1 MDAELFRALHEGV
14 ADLFVRLDG
23 AVEVAIVDAEELAG
37 VNGIVGIDPCG
48 HVVELA
54 LVLFHPRLRAAET
67 RLFGT
72 GEDDAHFGVL
82 ELDARVLHGFEDGDA
97 HIAAGEV
104 VVGAVDGGLGIPHE
118 VHADETGDEHELGDA
133 APEQRVTVNGG
144 VCVKAEFGH
153 IRNALRAE
161 HRGGNDRK
169 HESDECAEEAGA
181 DVQLINRAAELVVDG
196 PVPRRVGVTV
206 EEDARLHFARAL
218 LDGGDIVSR
227 LFGEEEIECLLIQHE
242 LADHD
247 QEPDRE

>member
-1 MDAELFRALHEGV
+1 M
-14 ADLFVRLDG
+14 
-23 AVEVAIVDAEELAG
+23 
-37 VNGIVGIDPCG
+37 
-48 HVVELA
+48 
-54 LVLFHPRLRAAET
+54 LFHPRFRAAES
-67 RLFGT
+67 RFFGA
-72 GEDDAHFGVL
+72 GEDDAHFGVFK
-82 ELDARVLHGFEDGDA
+82 LDARILHGFEDGDA

-104 VVGAVDGGLGIPHE
+104 VVRAVHRRLGIPHK
-118 VHADETGDEHELGDA
+118 VHADETGDKDELGDA

-144 VCVKAEFGH
+144 VCVKAEFCH

-169 HESDECAEEAGA
+169 HESDERAEEAGA

-206 EEDARLHFARAL
+206 EENARLHFARAL

-227 LFGEEEIECLLIQHE
+227 LFREEEIECLLIEHE